1 MTYKGT
7 IQLFFAP
14 HSFQT
19 NYGQTEATL
28 TQTNAPISLG
38 YIADAHQ
45 YHPKP
50 LTTEKRFFLQVLRAQ
65 LQFLEQSKVKVNELL
80 TFVGSSW
87 ERACNIA
94 EEARTLRVR
103 YISEPTILSDEI
115 LAIRSIILLRDIRTK
130 VAIDFE
136 VSVRSV
142 AGTIGI
148 DVAVE
153 PSARVVYGEE
163 LNAKKM
169 SDFLSQKLGGK
180 RKGKDSN
187 IGRWAQ
193 IVRELEER
201 LVARGKK

>member
-14 HSFQT
+14 YSFQT
-19 NYGQTEATL
+19 NYSRTDAAL

-65 LQFLEQSKVKVNELL
+65 LQFLDQSKVKVSELL
-80 TFVGSSW
+80 TVVGSSW

-94 EEARTLRVR
+94 EEARALRIR
-103 YISEPTILSDEI
+103 YISEATILSDET
-115 LAIRSIILLRDIRTK
+115 LAVRSVIILREIRTK
-130 VAIDFE
+130 VAIDFA

-142 AGTIGI
+142 AGTMGI

-169 SDFLSQKLGGK
+169 NDFLNQKLGGK
-180 RKGKDSN
+180 RKGKDGS

-193 IVRELEER
+193 MMRELEER
-201 LVARGKK
+201 LVARGEK